1 MCHGTPTHGASTG
14 KTLVP
19 LLGEHLET
27 LIEDHDWGWR
37 VRTAHRGSAPP
48 GMLEF
53 RRPNQMNLRIPMSP
67 RRLILA
73 VACVPVGARRT
84 RLLLVTAR
92 NFACAAVFDVFFN
105 RADRR
110 TAAEDRA
117 IVESLDP
124 PECVFR
130 AK

>member
-1 MCHGTPTHGASTG
+1 
-14 KTLVP
+14 
-19 LLGEHLET
+19 
-27 LIEDHDWGWR
+27 
-37 VRTAHRGSAPP
+37 
-48 GMLEF
+48 MLDF
-53 RRPNQMNLRIPMSP
+53 RRPNQMNLHIPMLP

-73 VACVPVGARRT
+73 VACVPVDARRT

-92 NFACAAVFDVFFN
+92 NFARAAVFDVFFN
-105 RADRR
+105 RANRR
-110 TAAEDRA
+110 IAAEGRA